1 MIQRRIFVVGATGA
15 QGIPVCR
22 GLVEDNGYSLR
33 ILTRDPKSS
42 RAQSIAALGDVDVI
56 QGSFADETALR
67 KGFEGCWG
75 AFINID
81 GFNCG
86 EKTETF
92 WTIRAYELALEAGI
106 KFFVFGNLD
115 YAFKKGGYK
124 PQFRVGHYDA
134 KGRLAEWM
142 LQQRKENDMGLA
154 IFTTGPYL
162 DMAISASTFFT
173 PRMEDGVVTWKLPLG
188 DGAMA
193 HVDLDDCAYYVRW
206 LFDHPERSDGMNL
219 EVAIEHVKYAD
230 LAKAF
235 EQVTGKPAAYQ
246 DVPAEVFFRDLPGS
260 DNPAGYNSDAS
271 DPATMSIKENF
282 SGFFNMWKVSGGD
295 DPVIKRDY
303 NLLDEIHPNRIRSAE
318 QFLRK
323 ADAKLRVNGGG
334 GLYESISKNGM
345 AHVLKL
351 SEDNRQGGL

>member
-1 MIQRRIFVVGATGA
+1 MSQRRIFVVGATGA
-15 QGIPVCR
+15 QGLPVCR
-22 GLVEDNGYSLR
+22 GLVKDNAYSLR

-42 RAQSIAALGDVDVI
+42 RAQSIGALGDVDVI

-67 KGFEGCWG
+67 RGFEGCWG
-75 AFINID
+75 AFVNID

-106 KFFVFGNLD
+106 RFFVFGNLD
-115 YAFKKGGYK
+115 YSFKKGGYK
-124 PQFRVGHYDA
+124 PQFRCGHYDA

-142 LQQRKENDMGLA
+142 LQQRKENNMGLA

-219 EVAIEHVKYAD
+219 EVAIDHVKYAD

-235 EQVTGKPAAYQ
+235 ETVTGKPAAYK
-246 DVPAEVFFRDLPGS
+246 DVPLEAFFRDLPGS

-282 SGFFNMWKVSGGD
+282 SGFFTMWRFSGGD

-303 NLLDEIHPNRIRSAE
+303 DLLDKIHPNRVRSAE

-323 ADAKLRVNGGG
+323 ADAKLRANGQG
-334 GLYESISKNGM
+334 GLYESVSKNAM
-345 AHVLKL
+345 PHILKL
-351 SEDNRQGGL
+351 SEDDRQGGL